1 MNTII
6 CKNISK
12 RFVLP
17 VICLLIIVTSLMVLP
32 QVVSASPGIPNQF
45 YGTLTI
51 NGAAAAAG
59 YTVTAKDNGVDSG
72 ASTTTDSQGRYGYSG
87 ALMVQGNQGDSIT
100 FFVNGVQA
108 SQTATFQAGAITNL
122 ALTVSGTVPANGN
135 SSALSI
141 TTSSFYAGA
150 VGNSYSQT
158 LAASGGSGTYT
169 FTITSG
175 SLPAGL
181 TLGSGGSITGT
192 PTTAGTVSFTAQVS
206 DSAQATSSRQFDI
219 TIDAPA
225 ATTPAY
231 TPPTE
236 TTPTYTPPTS
246 TSSTSLPSEPAATP
260 QSPSTAQTSASTGS
274 PAFADYSFSEL
285 TVAPQIANAGDQITA
300 TVRVVNSGNGSDSKN
315 IVLKVNDI
323 NMAQQVVQ
331 VDPGKS
337 QYINFT
343 FTENTP
349 GTYSVT
355 VEDQTANLQV
365 QAAPA
370 QAPAAGGSSI
380 PVMVIIA
387 AGVLLVIVLVVL
399 LIVRQR
405 QNY

>member
-1 MNTII
+1 ML
-6 CKNISK
+6 
-12 RFVLP
+12 R
-17 VICLLIIVTSLMVLP
+17 
-32 QVVSASPGIPNQF
+32 PGIPNQF
-45 YGTLTI
+45 FGALTI
-51 NGAAAAAG
+51 NGAAAPAG
-59 YTVTAKDNGVDSG
+59 YTVTANDNGVATG
-72 ASTTTDSQGRYGYSG
+72 ASTATDSQGRYGYSPIFTVPG
-87 ALMVQGNQGDSIT
+87 SQGDSIT
-100 FFVNGVQA
+100 FFVNGLQA
-108 SQTATFQAGAITNL
+108 AQAATFQAGGVTNL
-122 ALTVSGTVPANGN
+122 PLTVSGTVPANGS

-141 TTSSFYAGA
+141 TVSSFYAGT

-236 TTPTYTPPTS
+236 TTPAYTPPTS

-260 QSPSTAQTSASTGS
+260 QSPSTAQTSASTGTPS
-274 PAFADYSFSEL
+274 FADYSFSEL
-285 TVAPQIANAGDQITA
+285 TVAPQVANAGDQITA
-300 TVRVVNSGNGSDSKN
+300 TVRVANSGNGSDSKN
-315 IVLKVNDI
+315 VVLKVNDV

-349 GTYSVT
+349 GTYAVV
-355 VEDQTANLQV
+355 VEGPD
-365 QAAPA
+365 
-370 QAPAAGGSSI
+370 G
-380 PVMVIIA
+380 
-387 AGVLLVIVLVVL
+387 
-399 LIVRQR
+399 
-405 QNY
+405 

>member
-1 MNTII
+1 MNTSIG
-6 CKNISK
+6 KRTSK
-12 RFVLP
+12 IFVLP

-32 QVVSASPGIPNQF
+32 QAVSASPGIPSQF
-45 YGTLTI
+45 YGTLSI
-51 NGAAAAAG
+51 NGAAASAG

-72 ASTTTDSQGRYGYSG
+72 ASTITDSQGRYGYSG
-87 ALMVQGNQGDSIT
+87 ALMVPGNQGDSIT

-108 SQTATFQAGAITNL
+108 AQTATLQAGAITNL
-122 ALTVSGTVPANGN
+122 PLTISGTVPANGN

-141 TTSSFYAGA
+141 TMSSFYAGA

-246 TSSTSLPSEPAATP
+246 TPSTSLPSEPAATP
-260 QSPSTAQTSASTGS
+260 QSPSTTQTSA
-274 PAFADYSFSEL
+274 PAGTPSFADYSFSEL

-315 IVLKVNDI
+315 VVLKVNDL

-349 GTYSVT
+349 GAYTVT
-355 VEDQTANLQV
+355 VEGQTSNLQV
-365 QAAPA
+365 QAAPT
-370 QAPAAGGSSI
+370 QAPAGGSSSI

-387 AGVLLVIVLVVL
+387 AGVLLVIVLVAVL
-399 LIVRQR
+399 VMRGRQD
-405 QNY
+405 